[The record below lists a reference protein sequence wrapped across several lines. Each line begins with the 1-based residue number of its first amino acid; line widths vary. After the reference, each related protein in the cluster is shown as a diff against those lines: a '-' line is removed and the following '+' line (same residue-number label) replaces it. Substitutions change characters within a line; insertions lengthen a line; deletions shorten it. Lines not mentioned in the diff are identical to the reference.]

1 MNKQLLLL
9 SIEISTIFLLCGCSA
24 GFIDPEIDFKPPK
37 YVEQMPAR
45 EGKKDYISQGS
56 IFGQGDNPLFSDH
69 KAMNVN
75 DIVRVIISETA
86 SSSSVGK
93 KSLSETDTTALGAG
107 AFTYGGTSDKL
118 KSVAQK
124 LNNVSNIGFNSGSS
138 SAYDGSGTAVKD
150 ASFTTTIWARVVK
163 VLENGNYFITGNRE
177 ILVDK
182 QKQIIQISGVIRPY
196 DIDQNNKI
204 DSDKMSDA
212 RILYK
217 TQGDIDNATEQSWG
231 SKIIKAI
238 WPF

>member
-1 MNKQLLLL
+1 MSKQLLLI
-9 SIEISTIFLLCGCSA
+9 SISTIYIFSGCTS
-24 GFIDPEIDFKPPK
+24 GLTDPEIDFKPPK

-45 EGKKDYISQGS
+45 EGKKDFSSQGS

-75 DIVRVIISETA
+75 DIVRVIISEKA
-86 SSSSVGK
+86 SSSSVGT
-93 KSLSETDTTALGAG
+93 KSFAEVDTSSLGAG
-107 AFTYGGTSDKL
+107 AFTYGGTIDSMESATKT
-118 KSVAQK
+118 
-124 LNNVSNIGFNSGSS
+124 LNSLSNIGFKAASN
-138 SAYDGSGTAVKD
+138 SAYDGSGSAVKD
-150 ASFTTTIWARVVK
+150 ARFTTTISARVIK
-163 VLENGNYFITGNRE
+163 VLENGNYFISGKRE

-204 DSDKMSDA
+204 NSDKMSDA